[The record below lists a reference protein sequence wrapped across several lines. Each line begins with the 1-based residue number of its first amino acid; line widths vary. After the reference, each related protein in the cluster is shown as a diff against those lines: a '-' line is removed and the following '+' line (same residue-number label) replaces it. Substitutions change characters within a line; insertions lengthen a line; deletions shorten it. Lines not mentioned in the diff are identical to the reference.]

1 MESKLAAI
9 YELLIDQQKSIRRLT
24 LQIEGLKAMMFEHK
38 PPFIDAHAAQVA
50 RLSQSEMT
58 RAFDQRIALL
68 ESLLGELK
76 EKVS

>member
-9 YELLIDQQKSIRRLT
+9 YELLIDQQKSIRHLT

-58 RAFDQRIALL
+58 KALDQRIAIL

>member
-9 YELLIDQQKSIRRLT
+9 YELLIDQQKSIRHLT

-68 ESLLGELK
+68 ESLLGELQ

>member
-9 YELLIDQQKSIRRLT
+9 YELLIDQQKSIRHLT